1 VQQFG
6 EMILDHWKRDTQQRA
21 SAYRYRDGA
30 QG

>member
-1 VQQFG
+1 
-6 EMILDHWKRDTQQRA
+6 MILDHWKRDTQQRA